1 MSKEKKN
8 DITIKIFALVIAI
21 ILWSYVMN
29 EVNPKIEPEFKNIE
43 VTYLNQAELER
54 SGLFL
59 MSPQSLTVNVKVSG
73 KRNDFKDIDEK
84 DIIAEVDLSGY
95 SEGSKRVPINIKVPS
110 KFEIVDYSPKEVVF
124 KFESIISKEKP
135 VNLKTVG
142 ELETGYSLGKGEIKP
157 QSVFVK
163 GPKSWVNSVNEVIAF
178 VDVTGKTSDI
188 KGDFPI
194 KLVDVDGKDV
204 RGVEKDPNIV
214 EVLLPIYKIKSVP
227 IEIETIGELP
237 SDYEIN
243 SFKVT
248 PKVVELQGYEEVLS
262 QVTSIKTVPID
273 INELLNNKSIITDLD
288 LPEGIDLVKPDLKV
302 KVELNLERI
311 TTSTIELN
319 FSDIMVKNLGE
330 NLYIDNEDSI
340 GNITVNLKGQER
352 ILNTIT
358 KDSLSPEIDLFGLD
372 EGTHDVNVNISD
384 INNATIES
392 IVPSNINIVLKK
404 Q

>member
-8 DITIKIFALVIAI
+8 DLTIKIFALVIAI

-29 EVNPKIEPEFKNIE
+29 EVNPKMEPEFKNIE

-59 MSPQSLTVNVKVSG
+59 MSPQSLTVNVKLSG
-73 KRNDFKDIDEK
+73 KRNDIKNIDEK

-95 SEGSKRVPINIKVPS
+95 SEGTKRVSINLKVPN
-110 KFEIVDYSPKEVVF
+110 KVDIVDYSPKEVAF
-124 KFESIISKEKP
+124 KFEGIISKEKP
-135 VNLKTVG
+135 VNLKIVG

-163 GPKSWVNSVNEVIAF
+163 GPKSWVNSVNEVIVF

-204 RGVEKDPNIV
+204 LGVEKDPNIV
-214 EVLLPIYKIKSVP
+214 EVSLPIYKIKSVP
-227 IEIETIGELP
+227 IEVETIGELP
-237 SDYEIN
+237 DDYEISN
-243 SFKVT
+243 FKVT
-248 PKVVELQGYEEVLS
+248 PKVVEIKGYEDIIS
-262 QVTSIKTVPID
+262 GISSIKTVPID
-273 INELLNNKSIITDLD
+273 INELLSNRSIETDLV
-288 LPEGIDLVKPDLKV
+288 LPEGVEMVKPNLKA

-311 TTSTIELN
+311 TTKSIELN
-319 FSDIMVKNLGE
+319 FSDMTVKGLEEGLSIE
-330 NLYIDNEDSI
+330 DRDSI
-340 GNITVNLKGQER
+340 GTILVNLKGQER
-352 ILNTIT
+352 KLNNIT
-358 KDSLSPEIDLFGLD
+358 NTSLSPEIDLSGLN
-372 EGTHDVNVNISD
+372 EGTHEVNVTVSD
-384 INNATIES
+384 IEGVTVES
-392 IVPSNINIVLKK
+392 IVPSNITIVLKK

>member
-21 ILWSYVMN
+21 ILWSYVMD
-29 EVNPKIEPEFKNIE
+29 EVNPKMEPEFKNIE

-59 MSPQSLTVNVKVSG
+59 MSPQSLTVNVKLSG
-73 KRNDFKDIDEK
+73 KRNDFKDIEK

-95 SEGSKRVPINIKVPS
+95 SEGSKRVSIDVKVPS

-214 EVLLPIYKIKSVP
+214 EVLLPIYNTKSVP
-227 IEIETIGELP
+227 IEIETTGELP
-237 SDYEIN
+237 DDYEIN
-243 SFKVT
+243 NFKVT
-248 PKVVELQGYEEVLS
+248 PKAVELRGYEDVLS
-262 QVTSIKTVPID
+262 QISSIKTVPID
-273 INELLNNKSIITDLD
+273 INELLSKRSVITDLD
-288 LPEGIDLVKPDLKV
+288 LPEGVEMVNPDLKV

-311 TTSTIELN
+311 TTSAIELD
-319 FSDIMVKNLGE
+319 FSDIVLKNLGE
-330 NLYIDNEDSI
+330 DLYVDNEDTI
-340 GNITVNLKGQER
+340 GTIIVNIKGQER
-352 ILNTIT
+352 ILNNVT
-358 KDSLSPEIDLFGLD
+358 KASLSPEIDLFELD
-372 EGTHDVNVNISD
+372 EGTHQVNVNISH
-384 INNATIES
+384 IEGVTVES
-392 IVPSNINIVLKK
+392 IVPSSINIVLKK